1 MNQCCVYTYQT
12 TLQRNSLNCIL
23 RLFVTCSLLEKNI
36 ICSYFFSWIWKTGLL
51 IHHSIPFGKY
61 LIWLKTYFFHHDSET
76 TYTAN
81 ALQAYLD
88 KKNTHMISHGLASS
102 EPWLYVD
109 RELNEKAA
117 NTQRKDL
124 IVLLEAWTTIPQ
136 DYIRNYKKFC
146 LRQFRLCCIF
156 TIN

>member
-1 MNQCCVYTYQT
+1 
-12 TLQRNSLNCIL
+12 
-23 RLFVTCSLLEKNI
+23 
-36 ICSYFFSWIWKTGLL
+36 
-51 IHHSIPFGKY
+51 
-61 LIWLKTYFFHHDSET
+61 
-76 TYTAN
+76 
-81 ALQAYLD
+81 
-88 KKNTHMISHGLASS
+88 MISHGPASS

-117 NTQRKDL
+117 KTQRKDL